1 MKVISRK
8 CNIGIDGERFI
19 KGTPFEVDDET
30 GNRLIAQ
37 GTVELYDVIV
47 KEITPTTEV
56 PAVTTEPVIKEQ
68 EDKPTEEEFKK
79 VGARWKRRKNST

>member
-8 CNIGIDGERFI
+8 CNIGLDGERFI

-47 KEITPTTEV
+47 KEITPTTEA

>member
-1 MKVISRK
+1 MRVISRK
-8 CNIGIDGERFI
+8 CNVGHNGERFV

-37 GTVELYDVIV
+37 GTVELYDKVV
-47 KEITPTTEV
+47 EEFKPTV
-56 PAVTTEPVIKEQ
+56 NIPVVTIEPVIKDQ
-68 EDKPTEEEFKK
+68 DDKPAEEEFKK